1 MRNSFLLIQLNDFS
15 VIVLSGGVMQ
25 IAVVQPPQEF
35 FDSQQLYLADVEDF
49 TLIQGTSSSE
59 NGYTMVFTCFSQG
72 FPPACS
78 SGQKYGYPLQEPTA
92 EKPEPTSI
100 SHLLGVALDTN
111 RIAEEQLE
119 KLGFSFVRIYIF
131 YYTLLEVYHSFHAGW
146 DHELEKLNSK
156 FNHGDAEF
164 VRFGEELLGALYL
177 GLDSKSQLFFERA
190 FGAPTTKEFVDLLEK
205 RLQKLLGWL
214 PSALIPF
221 SEAVMCESTAFVQIM
236 ENILASA
243 KKPNP
248 RDFFVNLANS
258 IYSPE
263 RSSIPQP
270 SVDPREEWAARLVD
284 ASEKLVVSTRNLHNA
299 CKQNCDDIEMVIG
312 VIVRYSFRDIH
323 NLLSLEPCLSDLTGR
338 GTKLQKMAQHCLLS
352 YSAYDPLDAAESLLR
367 LFFKPEEAARLRID
381 PTAAEL
387 PSAQLSCLPF
397 VEGKACPVTSEQLPP
412 REAVDLNHLSGY
424 LSEDASTSI
433 YGDTSLPTVKAAVDL
448 TANTLIFAQSTVLS
462 KKFNAHKVDWIHEIA
477 RGTDLVFGRE
487 GMKLLKISRPG
498 ERDELRI
505 CAIQKGRRAI
515 FSSKVW
521 KGEEKQA
528 KPDVIIEFGKENMDI
543 TTRSDA
549 ADEPTLILG
558 IDMFVPTE
566 KGAVVSVE
574 IGPRVGTV
582 SERRLCHLD
591 FDAGRLTT
599 YSSQRLDESTE
610 TLAACTKG
618 CGNCLL
624 IADQGH
630 RFCVTELPTKIP
642 EVAEPVDEPM

>member
-1 MRNSFLLIQLNDFS
+1 MEDVRTTELHVVEGTLRHEFHRSRLKANCVAWNPVHHDLFAYSPQKDHVVLKRKGQTYPCWKSSINSMARAFFFVAPNSYTIKHLVWSPDGD
-15 VIVLSGGVMQ
+15 VLY
-25 IAVVQPPQEF
+25 
-35 FDSQQLYLADVEDF
+35 SQQLYLADVEDF
-49 TLIQGTSSSE
+49 TLIQGTSTSE

-72 FPPACS
+72 FPPAC
-78 SGQKYGYPLQEPTA
+78 
-92 EKPEPTSI
+92 
-100 SHLLGVALDTN
+100 
-111 RIAEEQLE
+111 
-119 KLGFSFVRIYIF
+119 SFVRIYIF

-177 GLDSKSQLFFERA
+177 GLDSK
-190 FGAPTTKEFVDLLEK
+190 
-205 RLQKLLGWL
+205 
-214 PSALIPF
+214 
-221 SEAVMCESTAFVQIM
+221 AVMCETTAFVQIM

-243 KKPNP
+243 RKPNP

-284 ASEKLVVSTRNLHNA
+284 AN
-299 CKQNCDDIEMVIG
+299 
-312 VIVRYSFRDIH
+312 
-323 NLLSLEPCLSDLTGR
+323 
-338 GTKLQKMAQHCLLS
+338 
-352 YSAYDPLDAAESLLR
+352 
-367 LFFKPEEAARLRID
+367 
-381 PTAAEL
+381 
-387 PSAQLSCLPF
+387 
-397 VEGKACPVTSEQLPP
+397 
-412 REAVDLNHLSGY
+412 
-424 LSEDASTSI
+424 
-433 YGDTSLPTVKAAVDL
+433 L

-515 FSSKVW
+515 FSSKIW
-521 KGEEKQA
+521 KGEEKPS
-528 KPDVIIEFGKENMDI
+528 KPDVVIEFGKENMDI

>member
-1 MRNSFLLIQLNDFS
+1 
-15 VIVLSGGVMQ
+15 
-25 IAVVQPPQEF
+25 
-35 FDSQQLYLADVEDF
+35 
-49 TLIQGTSSSE
+49 
-59 NGYTMVFTCFSQG
+59 
-72 FPPACS
+72 
-78 SGQKYGYPLQEPTA
+78 
-92 EKPEPTSI
+92 
-100 SHLLGVALDTN
+100 
-111 RIAEEQLE
+111 
-119 KLGFSFVRIYIF
+119 
-131 YYTLLEVYHSFHAGW
+131 
-146 DHELEKLNSK
+146 
-156 FNHGDAEF
+156 
-164 VRFGEELLGALYL
+164 
-177 GLDSKSQLFFERA
+177 
-190 FGAPTTKEFVDLLEK
+190 
-205 RLQKLLGWL
+205 
-214 PSALIPF
+214 
-221 SEAVMCESTAFVQIM
+221 MCETTAFVQIM

-284 ASEKLVVSTRNLHNA
+284 ASEN
-299 CKQNCDDIEMVIG
+299 DDIEMVIG

-515 FSSKVW
+515 FSSKIW
-521 KGEEKQA
+521 KGEEKPA
-528 KPDVIIEFGKENMDI
+528 KPDVVIEFGKENMDITTRSDAADEPTLILGIDMFVPTEKGAVVSVEIGPRVGTLSGYLSEDASTSIYGDTSLPTVKAAVDLTANTLIFAQSTVLSKKFNAHKVDWIHEIARGTDLVFGREGMKLLKISRPGERDELRICAIQKGRRAIFSSKIWKGEEKPSKPDVVIEFGKENMDI